1 MNMVWKVALARSVI
15 GDLQWFGRK
24 EGRKVLQAAQ
34 ERLATDPQED
44 SRNMKSLRPN
54 PVAQRELRLFGNYR
68 LLFNLSESAQT
79 VTIVLAGE
87 KRGNALLVRGKEFQK
102 HHESDPLERSEDAA
116 EPLRP
121 QVPQRADRRHRQRRP
136 GV

>member
-1 MNMVWKVALARSVI
+1 MAWKVVLAKSVV
-15 GDLQWFGRK
+15 GDLQWFGAK
-24 EGRKVLQAAQ
+24 EGRKVLAAAQ
-34 ERLATDPQED
+34 ERLTANPCED

-54 PVAQRELRLFGNYR
+54 PVAQREVRLFGKYR
-68 LLFNLSESAQT
+68 LLFNLEESTQT

-102 HHESDPLERSEDAA
+102 HHESDPSERSEDAA

-121 QVPQRADRRHRQRRP
+121 EVPRRADRRHRQRRP